1 MMNMLDCTTVR
12 ARVDELV
19 HGELPAPEAAACRR
33 HVDDC
38 PDCAAAL
45 AQAESLRLAL
55 QAMPVPEP
63 RAGFAAQALANARHQ
78 NAGLAAPSAR
88 RAPGRE
94 RSSAPRT
101 DGWSWWGGLAAA
113 MAAGLVLAVLW
124 GLPRGLTTA
133 EDPAATAAPLR
144 LALYEPREIGIAIDA
159 DQPIHGA
166 RLTVRVD
173 GGIELVGFGDTREL
187 SWETDLEQGT
197 NMLALPV
204 LAYSLEQ
211 GRLTALVEHQAGRQQ
226 IELTLQGEGTPLPE
240 RPQEH

>member
-12 ARVDELV
+12 ARVDDLAF
-19 HGELPAPEAAACRR
+19 GELPAPEAAVWRR
-33 HVDDC
+33 HVNDC
-38 PDCAAAL
+38 PDGAAAV

-55 QAMPVPEP
+55 RAMPVPEP

-88 RAPGRE
+88 RAPRRE
-94 RSSAPRT
+94 RYSAPNT

-113 MAAGLVLAVLW
+113 MAAGLVLAMLW
-124 GLPRGLTTA
+124 GLPRGLTTPV
-133 EDPAATAAPLR
+133 DPAATAAPLR
-144 LALYEPREIGIAIDA
+144 LALYETREIGIAIDA
-159 DQPIHGA
+159 DQPILGA

-204 LAYSLEQ
+204 LAHSLEQ
-211 GRLTALVEHQAGRQQ
+211 GRLTALVEHQDGRQQ

>member
-1 MMNMLDCTTVR
+1 MSNMRDCTTVR
-12 ARVDELV
+12 AQVDELV
-19 HGELPAPEAAACRR
+19 HGELSAPEAATCR
-33 HVDDC
+33 HHIDHC

-45 AQAESLRLAL
+45 AEAEALRLAL
-55 QAMPVPEP
+55 RAMPVPEP

-78 NAGLAAPSAR
+78 NAGLAAPGARPAPAGQEPSGR
-88 RAPGRE
+88 RA
-94 RSSAPRT
+94 

-113 MAAGLVLAVLW
+113 MAAGLVLTVLW
-124 GLPRGLTTA
+124 GLPRSMSVP

-159 DQPIHGA
+159 EAPIQGA

-173 GGIELVGFGDTREL
+173 GGIELVGFGGTREL

-211 GRLTALVEHQAGRQQ
+211 GRLTALVEHRDGRQQ
-226 IELTLQGEGTPLPE
+226 IELMLQGEGTPLQE
-240 RPQEH
+240 RPQEN